1 MFVKFVIAIPFPF
14 FFNKCFVAGIMT
26 KFSQGMYAKI
36 RGKKNEPLSNIG
48 KRIVRVVGKGV
59 FVTPLALVIEP
70 SRTASLATSVEEITP
85 IRKKPRVDDKGKDKA
100 DSCSST
106 VFYDA
111 SLALARTQESFST
124 KELKVFLSVPF
135 HELVDRHIHKLV

>member
-1 MFVKFVIAIPFPF
+1 
-14 FFNKCFVAGIMT
+14 
-26 KFSQGMYAKI
+26 MYAKI
-36 RGKKNEPLSNIG
+36 RGKKNEPQSNIG
-48 KRIVRVVGKGV
+48 KRTVWVVGKGV
-59 FVTPLALVIEP
+59 SVTPPTLVIEP

-111 SLALARTQESFST
+111 SLALARTQESFSA
-124 KELKVFLSVPF
+124 KELKVFSSVPF
-135 HELVDRHIHKLV
+135 HELVDCHIHKLVLV